1 MKYVIYTLYR
11 EDKEQQR
18 TNPVEEI
25 VSVAGITYNY
35 DTGLMQIASTD
46 FPDVF
51 LPVSH
56 GEYIDVI
63 TALKMRDTVEIMG
76 YRGFNELTEN
86 SYEYPVQEETL
97 IADNQALILR
107 VKECN
112 ATATFAV
119 K

>member
-46 FPDVF
+46 FPSNSITQIHF
-51 LPVSH
+51 L
-56 GEYIDVI
+56 IDY
-63 TALKMRDTVEIMG
+63 K
-76 YRGFNELTEN
+76 
-86 SYEYPVQEETL
+86 S
-97 IADNQALILR
+97 
-107 VKECN
+107 
-112 ATATFAV
+112 
-119 K
+119 